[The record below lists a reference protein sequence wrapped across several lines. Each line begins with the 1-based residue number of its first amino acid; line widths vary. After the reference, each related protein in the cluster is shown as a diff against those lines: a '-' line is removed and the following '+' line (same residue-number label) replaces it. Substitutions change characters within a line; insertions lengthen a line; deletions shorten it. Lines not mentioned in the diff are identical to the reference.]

1 MPGNDPDFIVGDDD
15 EEIEANQVVED
26 DDDALTQDAETEDA
40 DEDVEYNP
48 DEMGV
53 SLPKH

>member
-15 EEIEANQVVED
+15 EEMEANQVEEEE
-26 DDDALTQDAETEDA
+26 DDALTQDAETEDA
-40 DEDVEYNP
+40 DGDVEYNP

-53 SLPKH
+53 S